1 MILYVKAENVK
12 LLKRTIREK
21 NFPCF
26 FSLLIFSVAKLFKPI
41 I

>member
-21 NFPCF
+21 KFPLF
-26 FSLLIFSVAKLFKPI
+26 LLSPHLLCCEIV
-41 I
+41 